1 MKILTLLI
9 VLLLLVPTSGIAGE
23 VSFNRDIRSILSS
36 KCFFCHGPSEKSRKA
51 NLRLDLSE
59 EAFPTAFVK
68 GSLEDSEAWH
78 RIISN
83 DEEDIMPPP
92 EFKKELTEVEINT
105 IKQWIESFLH

>member
-59 EAFPTAFVK
+59 ESKTNIFSKYVYTCLYTHK
-68 GSLEDSEAWH
+68 HIQKNICG
-78 RIISN
+78 
-83 DEEDIMPPP
+83 
-92 EFKKELTEVEINT
+92 T
-105 IKQWIESFLH
+105 IHITYVYT